1 MTTKGEKIACDCEND
16 PRLIAGIAAIAS
28 HVAKYAEWKSES
40 QAQLAEATAEA
51 CREAFGVTE
60 MSKNKTSSIRVVC
73 EPFQDRIEVSI
84 EFPGEYSEKEIAAV
98 QKTKSGITPKLDYKF
113 IDGQSRLKFVQ
124 YEAASSAT

>member
-40 QAQLAEATAEA
+40 QTQLAEATAEA

-60 MSKNKTSSIRVVC
+60 MGKDKAGSIRGVC

-84 EFPGEYSEKEIAAV
+84 EFSGEYSEKEIAAV
-98 QKTKSGITPKLDYKF
+98 QKTKNGSASRLNYESA
-113 IDGQSRLKFVQ
+113 DGHSRLKFVQ
-124 YEAASSAT
+124 YE